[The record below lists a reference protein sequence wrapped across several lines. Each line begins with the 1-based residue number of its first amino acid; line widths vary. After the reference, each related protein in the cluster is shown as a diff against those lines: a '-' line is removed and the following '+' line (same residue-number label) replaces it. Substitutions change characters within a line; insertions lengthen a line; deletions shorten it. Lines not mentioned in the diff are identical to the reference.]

1 MPIQRY
7 QKTPPAETFDAAG
20 IDVSASVSMWWG
32 ASLAENQVP
41 NVSLPGA
48 GLRVRRDV
56 QKTGCDH
63 ASRASGFQRNR
74 CTENF
79 SFLYTKTALLQKK
92 FPSGHIQPTR

>member
-7 QKTPPAETFDAAG
+7 QKMPPAETFDAAG

-63 ASRASGFQRNR
+63 AGRASGFQRNR

-79 SFLYTKTALLQKK
+79 RFLYTKTALRQKK